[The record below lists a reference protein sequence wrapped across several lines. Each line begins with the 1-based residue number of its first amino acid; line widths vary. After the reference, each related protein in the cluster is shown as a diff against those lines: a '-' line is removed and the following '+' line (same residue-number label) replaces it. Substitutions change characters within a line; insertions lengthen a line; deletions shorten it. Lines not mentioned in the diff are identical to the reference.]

1 VTDALD
7 ITSPSNARLK
17 ALVALHKRR
26 SRAEAGVTVVE
37 GYDELTLA
45 VEAGVVPTTLYWCP
59 ELVADGRTA
68 LVEQVAGAGAET
80 VSLGRTA
87 YEKVS
92 YRDSPDGF
100 LAVVPDPTRSL
111 DTLDLPDKALV
122 LVVEGIEKPGNLGA
136 MLRTAEA
143 AGVDAVVA
151 ASPVTDWAN
160 PNVVRASKGT
170 LFVVPVANAATEK
183 VIAWLRDS
191 GIAIVVATPEA
202 DRLVTEVDLTG
213 LTALV
218 VGTEHEGVSDAFK
231 AAADH
236 LVKLPMAGRINSLNV
251 ATAAAVTVY
260 EAVRQRHVDPSESWL
275 S

>member
-1 VTDALD
+1 VTEVLD

-37 GYDELTLA
+37 GYDELALA
-45 VEAGVVPTTLYWCP
+45 VAVGAVPTTLYLCP
-59 ELVADGRTA
+59 ELVAADRADLVDRVVA
-68 LVEQVAGAGAET
+68 LGGEVVR
-80 VSLGRTA
+80 LGRAA

-100 LAVVPDPTRSL
+100 LAVVPDPTRRL
-111 DTLDLPDKALV
+111 GELDLPADPML

-143 AGVDAVVA
+143 AGVHAVVA

-170 LFVVPVANAATEK
+170 LFAVPVANAPTPE
-183 VIAWLRDS
+183 VVAWLAAR
-191 GIAIVVATPEA
+191 GTAIVVATPEA
-202 DRLVTEVDLTG
+202 ERLVTEVDLSG
-213 LTALV
+213 PVALV
-218 VGTEHEGVSDAFK
+218 VGTEHEGVTEELK

-236 LVKLPMAGRINSLNV
+236 LVRLPMAGRINSLNV

-260 EAVRQRHVDPSESWL
+260 EAVRQRDLAGGRASR
-275 S
+275 

>member
-1 VTDALD
+1 MTEALD

-17 ALVALHKRR
+17 ALVTLHKRR

-37 GYDELTLA
+37 GHDELALA
-45 VEAGVVPTTLYWCP
+45 LDAGAVPTTLFCCP
-59 ELVADGRTA
+59 ELVTEERAA
-68 LVEQVAGAGAET
+68 LLDRVAGTGCEI
-80 VSLGRTA
+80 VRLGRAA
-87 YEKVS
+87 YDKVS

-100 LAVVPDPTRSL
+100 LAVVPDPARPL
-111 DTLDLPDKALV
+111 DHLDLSASALV

-170 LFVVPVANAATEK
+170 LFAVPVAHAPTEE
-183 VIAWLRDS
+183 VVAWLRAR
-191 GIAIVVATPEA
+191 GLRIVVATPEA
-202 DRLVTEVDLTG
+202 PHLVTEVDLTG
-213 LTALV
+213 ATALV
-218 VGTEHEGVSDAFK
+218 VGTEHDGVSATLK
-231 AAADH
+231 AAADD
-236 LVKLPMAGRINSLNV
+236 LVRLPMAGRVNSLNV

-260 EAVRQRHVDPSESWL
+260 EAVRQRL
-275 S
+275 SVGP

>member
-1 VTDALD
+1 MTQPVD
-7 ITSPSNARLK
+7 ISSPSNGRLK

-37 GYDELTLA
+37 GYDELSLA
-45 VEAGVVPTTLYWCP
+45 VDVGVVPTTLYCCP
-59 ELVADGRTA
+59 ELVSDARAA
-68 LVEQVAGAGAET
+68 LVDRIAA
-80 VSLGRTA
+80 LGSEVVRLSRAA

-100 LAVVPDPTRSL
+100 LAVVPDPTRPL
-111 DTLDLPDKALV
+111 AALELPPDALV

-170 LFVVPVANAATEK
+170 LFAVPVANAPTEE
-183 VIAWLRDS
+183 VIAWLRGR
-191 GIAIVVATPEA
+191 GIAVVVATPEA
-202 DRLVTEVDLTG
+202 ELLVTEVDLTG
-213 LTALV
+213 PLALV
-218 VGTEHEGVSDAFK
+218 VGTEHEGVTDGFK

-251 ATAAAVTVY
+251 SNAAAVVVY
-260 EAVRQRHVDPSESWL
+260 EAVRQR
-275 S
+275 

>member
-1 VTDALD
+1 VTESVD
-7 ITSPSNARLK
+7 ISSPSNARLK

-37 GYDELTLA
+37 GYDELALA
-45 VEAGVVPTTLYWCP
+45 VDVGVVPTALYCCP
-59 ELVADGRTA
+59 ELVSDDRAELVDRIAA
-68 LVEQVAGAGAET
+68 LGSEVVRL
-80 VSLGRTA
+80 SRTA

-111 DTLDLPDKALV
+111 AELELPDDALV

-143 AGVDAVVA
+143 AGVHAVIA

-170 LFVVPVANAATEK
+170 LFAVPVANAPTDEVVAG
-183 VIAWLRDS
+183 LR
-191 GIAIVVATPEA
+191 GRGVRIVVATPEA
-202 DRLVTEVDLTG
+202 DQLVTDADLTG
-213 LTALV
+213 PVALV
-218 VGTEHEGVSDAFK
+218 VGTEHEGVTDAFK
-231 AAADH
+231 AAADD

-251 ATAAAVTVY
+251 SNAAAVVIY
-260 EAVRQRHVDPSESWL
+260 EAVRQR
-275 S
+275 

>member
-1 VTDALD
+1 V
-7 ITSPSNARLK
+7 
-17 ALVALHKRR
+17 
-26 SRAEAGVTVVE
+26 
-37 GYDELTLA
+37 
-45 VEAGVVPTTLYWCP
+45 GVVPTTLYCCP
-59 ELVADGRTA
+59 ELVSEERSD
-68 LVEQVAGAGAET
+68 LVDRIAVLGSEV
-80 VSLGRTA
+80 VRLGRSA
-87 YEKVS
+87 YAKVS

-111 DTLDLPDKALV
+111 DALELPDDALV

-143 AGVDAVVA
+143 AGVHAVVA

-170 LFVVPVANAATEK
+170 LFAVPVANAPTDE
-183 VIAWLRDS
+183 VVVWLR
-191 GIAIVVATPEA
+191 GRRTAIVVATPEA

-213 LTALV
+213 RVALV
-218 VGTEHEGVSDAFK
+218 VGTEHEGVTEAFK

-251 ATAAAVTVY
+251 STAAAVTIY
-260 EAVRQRHVDPSESWL
+260 EAIRQRPR
-275 S
+275 

>member
-1 VTDALD
+1 MTEPLD

-37 GYDELTLA
+37 GYDELALA
-45 VEAGVVPTTLYWCP
+45 VEGGVVPTTLYWCP
-59 ELVADGRTA
+59 ELVSGDRTE
-68 LVEQVAGAGAET
+68 LVERVAGAGAEA
-80 VSLGRTA
+80 VSLGRAA

-111 DTLDLPDKALV
+111 DALDLPDQALV

-143 AGVDAVVA
+143 AGVHAVVA

-170 LFVVPVANAATEK
+170 LFAVPVANAPTDA
-183 VIAWLRDS
+183 VISWLRGR

-202 DRLVTEVDLTG
+202 DRLVTDVDLTRSV
-213 LTALV
+213 ALV
-218 VGTEHEGVSDAFK
+218 VGTEHEGVTAAFK

-251 ATAAAVTVY
+251 SNAAAVSIY
-260 EAVRQRHVDPSESWL
+260 EAVRQRSVVDPSESL
-275 S
+275 

>member
-1 VTDALD
+1 MTEPD
-7 ITSPSNARLK
+7 ITSPSNPRVK

-37 GYDELTLA
+37 GYDELALA
-45 VEAGVVPTTLYWCP
+45 VDTGVVPTTLYVCAD
-59 ELVADGRTA
+59 LVPGDRAA
-68 LVEQVAGAGAET
+68 LVDRIAALGSEV
-80 VSLGRTA
+80 VRLGRTA

-100 LAVVPDPTRSL
+100 LAVVPDPTR
-111 DTLDLPDKALV
+111 TLEALGLPDDALV

-170 LFVVPVANAATEK
+170 LFAVPVANAPTDE
-183 VIAWLRDS
+183 VVAWLRAHD
-191 GIAIVVATPEA
+191 IAIVVATPEA

-213 LTALV
+213 AVALV
-218 VGTEHEGVSDAFK
+218 VGTEHEGVTEELK

-251 ATAAAVTVY
+251 SNAAAVAIY
-260 EAVRQRHVDPSESWL
+260 EAVRQRSIVDPSESL
-275 S
+275 

>member
-1 VTDALD
+1 VDQPLD

-17 ALVALHKRR
+17 ALVGLHKRR
-26 SRAEAGVTVVE
+26 SRAQAGVTVVE
-37 GYDELTLA
+37 GYDELSLA
-45 VEAGVVPTTLYWCP
+45 VDVGVVPTTLYWCP
-59 ELVADGRTA
+59 ELVSGDRVA
-68 LVEQVAGAGAET
+68 LVERVADAGAET
-80 VSLGRTA
+80 VSLGRAA
-87 YEKVS
+87 YDKVS

-100 LAVVPDPTRSL
+100 LAVVPDPTR
-111 DTLDLPDKALV
+111 TLDALELPDGALV

-170 LFVVPVANAATEK
+170 LFAVPVANAPTDE
-183 VIAWLRDS
+183 VVAWLRAS
-191 GIAIVVATPEA
+191 SIAIVVATPEA
-202 DRLVTEVDLTG
+202 SRLVTEVDLTG
-213 LTALV
+213 ATALV
-218 VGTEHEGVSDAFK
+218 VGTEHEGVTDSFK

-251 ATAAAVTVY
+251 STAAAVAVY
-260 EAVRQRHVDPSESWL
+260 EAVRQR
-275 S
+275 

>member
-1 VTDALD
+1 MTEALD

-17 ALVALHKRR
+17 ALVALHRRR

-37 GYDELTLA
+37 GYDELSLA
-45 VEAGVVPTTLYWCP
+45 IDVGVVPTTLYCCP
-59 ELVADGRTA
+59 ELVTDDRAD
-68 LVEQVAGAGAET
+68 LVDRIAASGSEV
-80 VSLGRTA
+80 VRLGRAA

-100 LAVVPDPTRSL
+100 LAVVPDPTRAL
-111 DTLDLPDKALV
+111 EALDLPDDALV

-143 AGVDAVVA
+143 AGVPAVVA

-170 LFVVPVANAATEK
+170 LFAVAVANAPTDE
-183 VIAWLRDS
+183 VIAWLRQR
-191 GIAIVVATPEA
+191 GVAIVVATPEA
-202 DRLVTEVDLTG
+202 DRLVTDVDLTG
-213 LTALV
+213 PVALV
-218 VGTEHEGVSDAFK
+218 VGTEHEGVTDAFK

-236 LVKLPMAGRINSLNV
+236 LVRLPMAGRINSLNV
-251 ATAAAVTVY
+251 SNAAAVAVY
-260 EAVRQRHVDPSESWL
+260 EAVRQRGRGRG
-275 S
+275 

>member
-1 VTDALD
+1 MTEALD
-7 ITSPSNARLK
+7 ITSPSNPRLK

-37 GYDELTLA
+37 GYDELALA
-45 VEAGVVPTTLYWCP
+45 LDAGAVPTTLYCCP
-59 ELVADGRTA
+59 ELVTDARA
-68 LVEQVAGAGAET
+68 PLVDRVTTTGAE
-80 VSLGRTA
+80 VVRVGRTA

-100 LAVVPDPTRSL
+100 LAVVPDPARRL
-111 DTLDLPDKALV
+111 DDLDLPGRALV

-170 LFVVPVANAATEK
+170 LFAVPVAHAPAAE
-183 VIAWLRDS
+183 VVAWLRER
-191 GIAIVVATPEA
+191 GLRIVVATPDAE
-202 DRLVTEVDLTG
+202 RLVTEVDLTG
-213 LTALV
+213 PTALV
-218 VGTEHEGVSDAFK
+218 VGTEHDGVSAAVK
-231 AAADH
+231 TAADD
-236 LVKLPMAGRINSLNV
+236 LVRLPMAGRVNSLNV
-251 ATAAAVTVY
+251 ATAAAISVY
-260 EAVRQRHVDPSESWL
+260 EAVRQRL
-275 S
+275 SVGP